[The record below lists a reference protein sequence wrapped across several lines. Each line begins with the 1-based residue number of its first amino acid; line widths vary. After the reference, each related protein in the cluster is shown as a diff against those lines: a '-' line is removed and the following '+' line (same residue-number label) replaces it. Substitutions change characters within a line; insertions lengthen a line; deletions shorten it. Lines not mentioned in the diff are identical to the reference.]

1 METGQST
8 TRRAGVPLSRG
19 NRAPVTAEVPSRRL
33 GAEAVPMTDK
43 MVTLRDEFP
52 LFRTRRDIRVRA
64 AEPADLV
71 VQLNDI
77 ERAPSPRP
85 RSPDTS

>member
-1 METGQST
+1 
-8 TRRAGVPLSRG
+8 
-19 NRAPVTAEVPSRRL
+19 
-33 GAEAVPMTDK
+33 MTDK